1 MRFIAPVATVLM
13 AAVGFAAAQTAT
25 HSASSSSSTSSC
37 QAQPILDA
45 CLQRETPQFQA
56 CTANDWSCL
65 CTQSTNV
72 LTCYN
77 NCPND
82 PGKAAAQSVV
92 TANCNAASA
101 YVTTSA
107 PAATKS
113 GSTSAI
119 SAASVSA
126 ASGSSGSTAT
136 APSGSGTAST
146 KASSTAGAVARA
158 VETGGMVAAMM
169 IGLVAAL

>member
-25 HSASSSSSTSSC
+25 NSASSSSSTSSC

-45 CLQRETPQFQA
+45 CLQRLTPQLTA

-107 PAATKS
+107 PAATGS

-119 SAASVSA
+119 SAAS
-126 ASGSSGSTAT
+126 GSSGSTTAT
-136 APSGSGTAST
+136 APSSGSGTAST

>member
-1 MRFIAPVATVLM
+1 MHFIAPVATVLM

-25 HSASSSSSTSSC
+25 NSASSSSSTSSC
-37 QAQPILDA
+37 QAQNILDS
-45 CLQRETPQFQA
+45 CLQSEKPQLQA
-56 CTANDWSCL
+56 CAANDWSCL

-77 NCPND
+77 DCPND
-82 PGKAAAQSVV
+82 PGKVAAQQTMTSY
-92 TANCNAASA
+92 CNAASA

-107 PAATKS
+107 PAATGS

-119 SAASVSA
+119 SA